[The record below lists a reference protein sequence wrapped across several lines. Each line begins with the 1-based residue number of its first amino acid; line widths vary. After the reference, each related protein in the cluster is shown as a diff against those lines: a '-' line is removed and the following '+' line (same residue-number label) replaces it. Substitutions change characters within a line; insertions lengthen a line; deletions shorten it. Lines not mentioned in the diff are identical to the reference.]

1 MKVLMLTQ
9 DFPPMDGGIAIFLHH
24 VCQELWRNDVRV
36 EVLAQDVEEAA
47 AFDGAQSY
55 AIYR

>member
-9 DFPPMDGGIAIFLHH
+9 DFPPMDGGIAIFVQHI
-24 VCQELWRNDVRV
+24 CQELRRNNVRV

-55 AIYR
+55 AIHR